1 MTAARALAGRRIL
14 VVDDEPL
21 VALLIEDLLEDAGAE
36 VVGPASSVAGAL
48 GLIESKAPDGAL
60 LDVNLEGELVYPVAR
75 VLSQLGVPFAFVT
88 GYGLLGVDP
97 AFRSVTVLAKPLQLT
112 GFADRVAQA
121 LGWAVEAR

>member
-112 GFADRVAQA
+112 GFADRVAEA